1 MRTGAKR
8 LSLVRGVLLEDELVA
23 TLEAIERE
31 LERAVRAVDDF
42 YAELER
48 DVERD
53 RRELLAAL
61 ELERYAL

>member
-31 LERAVRAVDDF
+31 LERAGRAVDDF

-53 RRELLAAL
+53 RCELLAAL